1 MKFLTQIPIGYTELI
16 GATTAPIGYK
26 WYWNRQSLF
35 HGEFKAVL
43 VKQRIK
49 VSL

>member
-1 MKFLTQIPIGYTELI
+1 MNFLTQIPIGYTELI

-35 HGEFKAVL
+35 HGKFKAIL
-43 VKQRIK
+43 VKQEK
-49 VSL
+49 G